1 MACLSPSQL
10 KKFQEDGFLLL
21 EGFFSAD
28 ECVAM
33 QQRIAGIVAE
43 MDVPLHCRTEFS
55 TQEDEQLQT
64 QGNMD
69 YFLSSGDKIRF
80 FFEKGVFD
88 EKGLEPCRLV
98 GLGQGG

>member
-1 MACLSPSQL
+1 MSLLQ
-10 KKFQEDGFLLL
+10 FQEDGFLLL

-64 QGNMD
+64 QAGTWGNED
-69 YFLSSGDKIRF
+69 GHLALAGAQS
-80 FFEKGVFD
+80 
-88 EKGLEPCRLV
+88 
-98 GLGQGG
+98 